1 MKLAFYHTYTCW
13 LVTPVYTQCVYFYYR
28 WSWLFETNIL

>member
-13 LVTPVYTQCVYFYYR
+13 LVTVAIWHEADCE
-28 WSWLFETNIL
+28 LFIINPR